1 MLLFQVQILLLLVLY
16 KLFFIGVCKQST
28 GPQHTA
34 RATDTKSAI
43 LFNEEIVRK
52 DITFL
57 QPAFKNPI

>member
-16 KLFFIGVCKQST
+16 KLFFIDVCKQS
-28 GPQHTA
+28 TA